1 MTNKALH
8 LADTEPDLKISPPN
22 ADARPVSLEDV
33 AAAAR
38 LSIPGARLTQINLP
52 GTRGVYRAWFKFPE
66 DGTPLGR
73 SFVLVNAYSGAVLY
87 TRSART
93 VGVPTRFFREWN
105 REVHTGDI
113 LGWPTRIL
121 ACLMSL
127 ILPVLAVTGPLFWWR
142 RTRVRAKVE
151 RTQRQPA

>member
-8 LADTEPDLKISPPN
+8 LPDTEPDLKFAPPYSGS
-22 ADARPVSLEDV
+22 RPVSLEDV

-38 LSIPGARLTQINLP
+38 ASIPGARLTQINMP
-52 GTRGVYRAWFKFPE
+52 GTRGAYRAWFKFAE

-73 SFVLVNAYSGAVLY
+73 SFVLINAYSGAVLY

-93 VGVPTRFFREWN
+93 VGVPTRFSREWN
-105 REVHTGDI
+105 REIHTGDI

-127 ILPVLAVTGPLFWWR
+127 MRPVLAITGPLFWWR
-142 RTRVRAKVE
+142 RTRVRTKAKPF
-151 RTQRQPA
+151 QRQLA